1 MVRSYGVPVL
11 TVNTAFFKLYGS
23 HCYNKVSEQQQNN
36 NNTKKKKTKKL
47 AGCVAKS
54 TYPDLEIIKHFSCST
69 QLSMKFDLLNKLL
82 ITKNCKFFLSK
93 NS

>member
-36 NNTKKKKTKKL
+36 NNTKKKKKTNLLDALQRVHTLTLKL
-47 AGCVAKS
+47 
-54 TYPDLEIIKHFSCST
+54 
-69 QLSMKFDLLNKLL
+69 
-82 ITKNCKFFLSK
+82 
-93 NS
+93 